1 MTWGYEKE
9 TFRGFWKETFP
20 GVDSKWYTDEDN
32 YVTMNRRREERI
44 MTIAEVS
51 RKYDI
56 SPDTLRY
63 YERVGLIP
71 RVERTSGGIRNY
83 NEESCRWIELVK
95 CMRGAGV
102 HIESL
107 VEYCT
112 LMQQG
117 NSTITAR
124 KELLAEE
131 REKLLT
137 KQKEIQE
144 TLERLNYKIQVYEE
158 AEKTGILN
166 WDNKKEENK
175 D

>member
-1 MTWGYEKE
+1 
-9 TFRGFWKETFP
+9 
-20 GVDSKWYTDEDN
+20 
-32 YVTMNRRREERI
+32 

-137 KQKEIQE
+137 KQKEI
-144 TLERLNYKIQVYEE
+144 
-158 AEKTGILN
+158 
-166 WDNKKEENK
+166 
-175 D
+175 